1 MVVTAVMETMR
12 RRGTNGAF
20 GLASADEEQR
30 KACVDYYRHL
40 LRKIDA
46 INTRFPGK
54 IIALEMQA
62 APQAGNPSVEQA
74 TAAFSRSVREITSWD
89 WSCDLVLEHCDAM
102 TGPAPRKGF
111 LPLAQVLEVVKETD
125 ISVCINWAR
134 SAIEGRNIALPPEHV
149 KAALEAGKLG
159 ALMFSGTSVRG
170 AYGEWQD
177 LHAPFSP
184 FCADSLMTTEQVKA
198 LFTAASAATL
208 KFSGIKLL
216 EINANANVSHRIA
229 ILRDGISE
237 MKKQRNNNKNLIPV
251 TFTEILNMNIS
262 THALQA
268 DIPRQRW
275 LRIIPPILIACIISY
290 MDRVNI
296 AFAMPGGMDEEL
308 GISATM
314 AGLAG
319 GIFFIGYLFLQVP
332 GGKIAVHG
340 SGKKFIGWSLVAWAV
355 ISVLTG
361 VVTNQYQL
369 LALRFLL
376 GVAEGGMLPVVLTM
390 ISNWFPDAERGRA
403 NAIVIMFVPIAGI
416 ITAPLSGWIIT
427 ALDWRWLFIIEGL
440 MSIVVLVLWVFTV
453 YDRPQ
458 EARWI
463 SEAEKNYLIQTL
475 AAEQQA
481 IAGKAVKN
489 ASLSAVLS
497 DKTMW
502 QLIAL
507 NFFYQTGIYGYTLW
521 LPTILKELTH
531 TSIGQV
537 GMLAILPYVGAI
549 AGMFLFSSLSDRTGK
564 RKLFVSLPLIG
575 FALCMFLSVAL
586 KENIWLAYAALVGC
600 GFFLQSAAGVF
611 WTIPARLF
619 SAEMAGGARGVINA
633 LGNLGGFCGPYA
645 VGVLI
650 TLYSKDA
657 GVYCLAV
664 SLALASLLALMLP
677 AKCDAGAESN
687 PGVNPHKHAA

>member
-1 MVVTAVMETMR
+1 MNTSSYA
-12 RRGTNGAF
+12 TN
-20 GLASADEEQR
+20 
-30 KACVDYYRHL
+30 
-40 LRKIDA
+40 
-46 INTRFPGK
+46 
-54 IIALEMQA
+54 
-62 APQAGNPSVEQA
+62 
-74 TAAFSRSVREITSWD
+74 
-89 WSCDLVLEHCDAM
+89 
-102 TGPAPRKGF
+102 
-111 LPLAQVLEVVKETD
+111 
-125 ISVCINWAR
+125 
-134 SAIEGRNIALPPEHV
+134 
-149 KAALEAGKLG
+149 
-159 ALMFSGTSVRG
+159 
-170 AYGEWQD
+170 
-177 LHAPFSP
+177 
-184 FCADSLMTTEQVKA
+184 
-198 LFTAASAATL
+198 
-208 KFSGIKLL
+208 
-216 EINANANVSHRIA
+216 
-229 ILRDGISE
+229 
-237 MKKQRNNNKNLIPV
+237 
-251 TFTEILNMNIS
+251 
-262 THALQA
+262 A

-296 AFAMPGGMDEEL
+296 AFAMPGGMDQDL
-308 GISATM
+308 GITATM

-319 GIFFIGYLFLQVP
+319 GIFFLGYLFLQVP

-355 ISVLTG
+355 ISVFTG
-361 VVTNQYQL
+361 LVTNHYQL

-440 MSIVVLVLWVFTV
+440 LSLVVLVIWALTV

-463 SEAEKNYLIQTL
+463 SDAEKKYLMETL
-475 AAEQQA
+475 AAEQRA
-481 IAGKAVKN
+481 IAGKTTVN
-489 ASLSAVLS
+489 ASLGAVLS
-497 DKTMW
+497 DRTMW

-531 TSIGQV
+531 TSMGQV

-549 AGMFLFSSLSDRTGK
+549 GGMFLFSSLSDRTGK
-564 RKLFVSLPLIG
+564 RKLFVSLPLVG
-575 FALCMFLSVAL
+575 FATCMFLSVVL
-586 KENIWLAYAALVGC
+586 KESIWLSYTALVGC

-657 GVYCLAV
+657 GVYCLAI
-664 SLALASLLALMLP
+664 SLAIAALMALLLP
-677 AKCDAGAESN
+677 SRCDANTSSVGA
-687 PGVNPHKHAA
+687 VNAPKRAI

>member
-1 MVVTAVMETMR
+1 
-12 RRGTNGAF
+12 
-20 GLASADEEQR
+20 
-30 KACVDYYRHL
+30 
-40 LRKIDA
+40 
-46 INTRFPGK
+46 
-54 IIALEMQA
+54 
-62 APQAGNPSVEQA
+62 
-74 TAAFSRSVREITSWD
+74 
-89 WSCDLVLEHCDAM
+89 
-102 TGPAPRKGF
+102 
-111 LPLAQVLEVVKETD
+111 
-125 ISVCINWAR
+125 
-134 SAIEGRNIALPPEHV
+134 
-149 KAALEAGKLG
+149 
-159 ALMFSGTSVRG
+159 
-170 AYGEWQD
+170 
-177 LHAPFSP
+177 
-184 FCADSLMTTEQVKA
+184 
-198 LFTAASAATL
+198 
-208 KFSGIKLL
+208 
-216 EINANANVSHRIA
+216 
-229 ILRDGISE
+229 
-237 MKKQRNNNKNLIPV
+237 
-251 TFTEILNMNIS
+251 
-262 THALQA
+262 
-268 DIPRQRW
+268 
-275 LRIIPPILIACIISY
+275 

-296 AFAMPGGMDEEL
+296 AFAMPGGMDQDL
-308 GISATM
+308 GITATM

-319 GIFFIGYLFLQVP
+319 GIFFLGYLFLQVP

-355 ISVLTG
+355 ISVFTG
-361 VVTNQYQL
+361 LVTNHYQL

-440 MSIVVLVLWVFTV
+440 LSLVVLVIWALTV

-463 SEAEKNYLIQTL
+463 SDAEKKYLVETL
-475 AAEQQA
+475 AAEQRA
-481 IAGKAVKN
+481 IAGKTTVN
-489 ASLSAVLS
+489 ASLGAVLS
-497 DKTMW
+497 DRTMW

-531 TSIGQV
+531 TSMGQV

-575 FALCMFLSVAL
+575 FATCMFLSVVL
-586 KENIWLAYAALVGC
+586 KESVWLSYTALVGC

-657 GVYCLAV
+657 GVYCLAI
-664 SLALASLLALMLP
+664 SLAIAALMALLLP
-677 AKCDAGAESN
+677 SRCDANSSSVGA
-687 PGVNPHKHAA
+687 VNAPKRAI

>member
-1 MVVTAVMETMR
+1 M
-12 RRGTNGAF
+12 
-20 GLASADEEQR
+20 
-30 KACVDYYRHL
+30 
-40 LRKIDA
+40 
-46 INTRFPGK
+46 NT
-54 IIALEMQA
+54 
-62 APQAGNPSVEQA
+62 SSYA
-74 TAAFSRSVREITSWD
+74 TT
-89 WSCDLVLEHCDAM
+89 
-102 TGPAPRKGF
+102 
-111 LPLAQVLEVVKETD
+111 
-125 ISVCINWAR
+125 
-134 SAIEGRNIALPPEHV
+134 
-149 KAALEAGKLG
+149 
-159 ALMFSGTSVRG
+159 
-170 AYGEWQD
+170 
-177 LHAPFSP
+177 
-184 FCADSLMTTEQVKA
+184 
-198 LFTAASAATL
+198 
-208 KFSGIKLL
+208 
-216 EINANANVSHRIA
+216 
-229 ILRDGISE
+229 
-237 MKKQRNNNKNLIPV
+237 
-251 TFTEILNMNIS
+251 
-262 THALQA
+262 A

-296 AFAMPGGMDEEL
+296 AFAMPGGMDQDL
-308 GISATM
+308 GITATM

-319 GIFFIGYLFLQVP
+319 GIFFLGYLFLQVP

-355 ISVLTG
+355 ISVFTG
-361 VVTNQYQL
+361 LVTNHYQL

-440 MSIVVLVLWVFTV
+440 LSLVVLVIWALTV

-463 SEAEKNYLIQTL
+463 SDAEKKYLVETL
-475 AAEQQA
+475 AAEQRT
-481 IAGKAVKN
+481 IAGKTTVN
-489 ASLSAVLS
+489 ASLGAVLS
-497 DKTMW
+497 DRTMW

-531 TSIGQV
+531 TSMGQV

-575 FALCMFLSVAL
+575 FATCMFLSVVL
-586 KENIWLAYAALVGC
+586 KESIWLSYTALVGC

-657 GVYCLAV
+657 GVYCLAI
-664 SLALASLLALMLP
+664 SLAIAALMALLLP
-677 AKCDAGAESN
+677 SRCDANSSSVGA
-687 PGVNPHKHAA
+687 VNAPKRAI

>member
-1 MVVTAVMETMR
+1 M
-12 RRGTNGAF
+12 N
-20 GLASADEEQR
+20 SNSD
-30 KACVDYYRHL
+30 
-40 LRKIDA
+40 
-46 INTRFPGK
+46 
-54 IIALEMQA
+54 
-62 APQAGNPSVEQA
+62 
-74 TAAFSRSVREITSWD
+74 
-89 WSCDLVLEHCDAM
+89 
-102 TGPAPRKGF
+102 
-111 LPLAQVLEVVKETD
+111 
-125 ISVCINWAR
+125 
-134 SAIEGRNIALPPEHV
+134 
-149 KAALEAGKLG
+149 
-159 ALMFSGTSVRG
+159 
-170 AYGEWQD
+170 
-177 LHAPFSP
+177 
-184 FCADSLMTTEQVKA
+184 
-198 LFTAASAATL
+198 TL
-208 KFSGIKLL
+208 
-216 EINANANVSHRIA
+216 
-229 ILRDGISE
+229 
-237 MKKQRNNNKNLIPV
+237 NKNNIP
-251 TFTEILNMNIS
+251 E
-262 THALQA
+262 

-296 AFAMPGGMDEEL
+296 AFAMPGGMDADL
-308 GISATM
+308 GITASM

-340 SGKKFIGWSLVAWAV
+340 SGKKFIGWSLVAWVV

-361 VVTNQYQL
+361 LVTNQYQL
-369 LALRFLL
+369 LFLRFAL

-440 MSIVVLVLWVFTV
+440 MSIAVLVLWVV
-453 YDRPQ
+453 AVCDRPQ

-463 SEAEKNYLIQTL
+463 SEKEKTWLIDTL
-475 AAEQQA
+475 AEEQRA
-481 IAGKAVKN
+481 ITGKEVKN

-531 TSIGQV
+531 TSMGQV
-537 GMLAILPYVGAI
+537 GMLAILPYIGAM

-564 RKLFVSLPLIG
+564 RKLFVFLPLLG
-575 FALCMFLSVAL
+575 FAVCMFLSVTL
-586 KENIWLAYAALVGC
+586 KQHIWWSYAMLVGC
-600 GFFLQSAAGVF
+600 GVFLQSAAGVF
-611 WTIPARLF
+611 WTIPAKLF

-645 VGVLI
+645 VGLLI
-650 TLYSKDA
+650 TYYNKDA
-657 GVYCLAV
+657 GVYCLAL
-664 SLALASLLALMLP
+664 SLALAALLALLLP
-677 AKCDAGAESN
+677 AKCDVPTQSTAQLPKGKRS
-687 PGVNPHKHAA
+687 AA

>member
-1 MVVTAVMETMR
+1 M
-12 RRGTNGAF
+12 
-20 GLASADEEQR
+20 
-30 KACVDYYRHL
+30 
-40 LRKIDA
+40 
-46 INTRFPGK
+46 NTSSY
-54 IIALEMQA
+54 AT
-62 APQAGNPSVEQA
+62 
-74 TAAFSRSVREITSWD
+74 TAA
-89 WSCDLVLEHCDAM
+89 
-102 TGPAPRKGF
+102 
-111 LPLAQVLEVVKETD
+111 
-125 ISVCINWAR
+125 
-134 SAIEGRNIALPPEHV
+134 
-149 KAALEAGKLG
+149 
-159 ALMFSGTSVRG
+159 
-170 AYGEWQD
+170 
-177 LHAPFSP
+177 
-184 FCADSLMTTEQVKA
+184 
-198 LFTAASAATL
+198 
-208 KFSGIKLL
+208 
-216 EINANANVSHRIA
+216 
-229 ILRDGISE
+229 
-237 MKKQRNNNKNLIPV
+237 
-251 TFTEILNMNIS
+251 
-262 THALQA
+262 
-268 DIPRQRW
+268 IPRQRW

-296 AFAMPGGMDEEL
+296 AFAMPGGMDQDL
-308 GISATM
+308 GITATM

-319 GIFFIGYLFLQVP
+319 GIFFLGYLFLQVP

-355 ISVLTG
+355 ISVFTG
-361 VVTNQYQL
+361 LVTNHYQL

-440 MSIVVLVLWVFTV
+440 LSLVVLVIWALTV

-463 SEAEKNYLIQTL
+463 SDAEKKYLVETL
-475 AAEQQA
+475 AAEQRA
-481 IAGKAVKN
+481 IAGKTTVN
-489 ASLSAVLS
+489 ASLGAVLS
-497 DKTMW
+497 DRTMW

-531 TSIGQV
+531 TSMGQV

-575 FALCMFLSVAL
+575 FATCMFLSVVL
-586 KENIWLAYAALVGC
+586 KESVWLSYTALVGC

-657 GVYCLAV
+657 GVYCLAI
-664 SLALASLLALMLP
+664 SLAIAALMALLLP
-677 AKCDAGAESN
+677 SRCDANSSSVGA
-687 PGVNPHKHAA
+687 VNAPKRAI